1 MSTFDKKEYNK
12 VYYQQNKDKHLEY
25 ISEKI
30 ECEICNVNISRGN
43 MHVHK
48 KTKKHLIKQKKI
60 EDERDFEIK
69 KNTIENAKSMLDK
82 LYIMDS
88 SGNMNKLS
96 DLLPV
101 S

>member
-25 ISEKI
+25 ISEKV
-30 ECEICNVNISRGN
+30 ECNICNVSISRGN
-43 MHVHK
+43 MHIHK
-48 KTKKHLIKQKKI
+48 KTKKHLKKQKILEEEI
-60 EDERDFEIK
+60 EFENK
-69 KNTIENAKSMLDK
+69 KNTIENAKTMLDK
-82 LYIMDS
+82 LYIMDN

-96 DLLPV
+96 DLLPK